1 MHELSLVMSII
12 EIAQQHAQEA
22 DAHLI
27 EEIELDIG
35 ELSSVEMDAFDFAWK
50 QGVKNTLLEKAS
62 IKINRIEGK
71 GTCLDC
77 EAQIH
82 LKQVY
87 DVCSACGSHFVMLTG
102 GKEFKVKSL
111 VVS

>member
-12 EIAQQHAQEA
+12 DIAQQHALDA

-35 ELSSVEMDAFDFAWK
+35 TLSSVEMDAFDFAWS
-50 QGVKNTLLEKAS
+50 QAVKNTLLAGA
-62 IKINRIEGK
+62 IRKINRIEGK

-77 EAQIH
+77 DAQIS
-82 LKQVY
+82 LQQVY
-87 DVCSACGSHFVMLTG
+87 DVCPQCGSHFINVLS
-102 GKEFKVKSL
+102 GKEFRVKTLL
-111 VVS
+111 VS